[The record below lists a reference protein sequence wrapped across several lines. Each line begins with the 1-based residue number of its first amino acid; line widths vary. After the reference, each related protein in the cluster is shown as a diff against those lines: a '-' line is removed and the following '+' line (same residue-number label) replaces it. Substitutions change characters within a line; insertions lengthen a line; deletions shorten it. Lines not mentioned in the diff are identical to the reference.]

1 MFRNTLKTLHPR
13 PASPP
18 LPTSS
23 HSFTASQ
30 SKRPLFVL
38 SLVLGCIFFLSFL
51 SHPDP
56 SARRLQWPGLFPSSP
71 PPVMHTEDL
80 FLERAL
86 NVTSEAFREICPSTG
101 GPVHLDP
108 DLTEAQKKRY
118 LPLKRS
124 KRGRY
129 LLVTNTRQIE
139 AHLPDLLNTLIVLL
153 RYLAP
158 EHLAV
163 SILEGP
169 SSDCTQKAVEQILVP
184 MLEYQGL
191 EKAWTRIE
199 TGESKID
206 WGKHNR
212 IEKIA
217 ELRNRALAPLWQ
229 GESSQKWEDEIEAV
243 VFFNDVYLHAAD
255 ILEVV
260 YQHVKNGAGITTAM
274 DWWKKRPEYYYDIW
288 VGRTI
293 DTGDLFYPID
303 NPWWSPSSD
312 LFPNSPNS
320 RTAYSNLEPFQVFS
334 SWNALAVLS
343 PKPFLPP
350 HNVRFRRGDVEK
362 GECAASECTLIAT
375 DFWKAGFGKVAVV
388 PSVQLA
394 YERDVAKDIIE
405 DLGKQ
410 KEQLGWIDGIPPEH
424 LDNEIEWRIRPP
436 KKVRCH
442 SWPEINGLSAN
453 VWEETKWVKPWLE

>member
-1 MFRNTLKTLHPR
+1 MFRNTLRTFPR
-13 PASPP
+13 PATPS

-23 HSFTASQ
+23 HSPIARASL
-30 SKRPLFVL
+30 SKSPLFVL
-38 SLVLGCIFFLSFL
+38 SLVLVCIFFLSFL

-56 SARRLQWPGLFPSSP
+56 SARKLQWPGLFPSPSP
-71 PPVMHTEDL
+71 SVIHTKDL

-86 NVTSEAFREICPSTG
+86 NATSEAFREICPSAG
-101 GPVHLDP
+101 DPVHLDP

-274 DWWKKRPEYYYDIW
+274 DWWKKRPEYYYDVW
-288 VGRTI
+288 VGRTVSHHSLLLLAHFPWI
-293 DTGDLFYPID
+293 MHKLTHYTDDRSTRATYSILLTTPGGPHPRTYSLTPLTPVTPIPAS
-303 NPWWSPSSD
+303 NHSKSSHRGTLSPSYR
-312 LFPNSPNS
+312 L
-320 RTAYSNLEPFQVFS
+320 NLS
-334 SWNALAVLS
+334 
-343 PKPFLPP
+343 FLLIMS
-350 HNVRFRRGDVEK
+350 VS
-362 GECAASECTLIAT
+362 GEVMSKRE
-375 DFWKAGFGKVAVV
+375 
-388 PSVQLA
+388 SVQQ
-394 YERDVAKDIIE
+394 VS
-405 DLGKQ
+405 
-410 KEQLGWIDGIPPEH
+410 
-424 LDNEIEWRIRPP
+424 
-436 KKVRCH
+436 VR
-442 SWPEINGLSAN
+442 
-453 VWEETKWVKPWLE
+453 

>member
-191 EKAWTRIE
+191 EKAWTKIE

-288 VGRTI
+288 VGRTVSHRHSLRVCDRFPWI
-293 DTGDLFYPID
+293 MHTLTPDDRSTRAIYSILLTTLGGLHRPTYSPTRLTLVQPI
-303 NPWWSPSSD
+303 P
-312 LFPNSPNS
+312 
-320 RTAYSNLEPFQVFS
+320 TSNHSKSFHRGM
-334 SWNALAVLS
+334 LS
-343 PKPFLPP
+343 PCYRPNRSFLLIMS
-350 HNVRFRRGDVEK
+350 VS
-362 GECAASECTLIAT
+362 GEVMSKRE
-375 DFWKAGFGKVAVV
+375 
-388 PSVQLA
+388 SVQQ
-394 YERDVAKDIIE
+394 VS
-405 DLGKQ
+405 
-410 KEQLGWIDGIPPEH
+410 
-424 LDNEIEWRIRPP
+424 
-436 KKVRCH
+436 VR
-442 SWPEINGLSAN
+442 
-453 VWEETKWVKPWLE
+453 